1 VCTPSEGCNI
11 AQQSVVVHTDLWTE
25 CTSDLALLM
34 VSVGVI
40 IVGVDY

>member
-1 VCTPSEGCNI
+1 M
-11 AQQSVVVHTDLWTE
+11 HTDLWTE
-25 CTSDLALLM
+25 CTSDLALPM